1 MMKEQVEK
9 IYEEQGKGKLKS
21 ALFGIAAYF
30 MVMGIVSL
38 FFGSPFPY
46 KEQKILGQVLHS
58 GWIIEKWYLLIV
70 CAILGVI
77 AGVGSAA
84 IKILKELSKLDYDFL
99 HNCDVERYLET
110 MKFAVSYG
118 KELHFKGHQETV
130 FNFMQQRYVMALIA
144 KDHFEEAEAYLS
156 TQWVGNKNTGQ
167 YKQCRTNVGLIT
179 YYYNGNVQEFNKLYQ
194 QAPAVF
200 KKNKLFRAYSLILK
214 KQLIEAVEL
223 LSSYKENKPYNEVSR
238 NALLGRCYAALG
250 NIQSAKECREYVAEH
265 GNTMPC
271 KEQAEEWLLMHSG
284 RLIGEGNEKRES
296 Y

>member
-1 MMKEQVEK
+1 MLKEQVEK
-9 IYEEQGKGKLKS
+9 IYEEQGKGRLKS
-21 ALFGIAAYF
+21 VLFGIAAFF

-38 FFGSPFPY
+38 FYGSPFPY
-46 KEQKILGQVLHS
+46 KEQKILGQVFHS
-58 GWIIEKWYLLIV
+58 GWIIEKGYLLIV
-70 CAILGVI
+70 CTILGVV

-84 IKILKELSKLDYDFL
+84 VKILKELSKLDYDLL
-99 HNCDVERYLET
+99 HNCDAERYLET

-130 FNFMQQRYVMALIA
+130 FDFMQQRYVMALIA
-144 KDHFEEAEAYLS
+144 KDYFEEAEAYLS

-179 YYYNGNVQEFNKLYQ
+179 YYCNGNVQEFNKLYQ

-200 KKNKLFRAYSLILK
+200 QKNKLFLAYSLILK
-214 KQLIEAVEL
+214 KQFTEAVEL
-223 LSSYKENKPYNEVSR
+223 LSGYKENKPYYEVSR

-250 NIQSAKECREYVAEH
+250 NIQSAKECREYVAEY

-271 KEQAEEWLLMHSG
+271 KVQAEEWLLMYSG
-284 RLIGEGNEKRES
+284 RLIGEEVNKNE
-296 Y
+296 